1 MHMPGLVL
9 LAVICGALVA
19 LQAHFM
25 GLMDKGIGTLE
36 SVFITYFSGGLIIGL
51 IMLIQRGGN
60 LGAWQQAPWY
70 ALSSGI
76 AGLFIVGII
85 GFCAPRMGLVPAF
98 TVLIG
103 AQFCFAAVLDHF
115 GWLGAPVRPLD
126 ISRLAGMVT
135 IMAGIWLTLKK

>member
-1 MHMPGLVL
+1 MQMHGLVI

-36 SVFITYFSGGLIIGL
+36 SVFITYFSGGLLIGI

-60 LGAWQQAPWY
+60 LAAWQQAPWY
-70 ALSSGI
+70 ALSSGV

-115 GWLGAPVRPLD
+115 GWLGASVRPLD
-126 ISRLAGMVT
+126 ITRLAGIFTVMF
-135 IMAGIWLTLKK
+135 GIWLILKK